1 MNVQRVRINDMIRIS
16 PLRVIGPENEQLG
29 VIELDEAKRIAA
41 EKGMDLV
48 EIAADSRPPVCKIMD
63 YGRFKYEQSKREH
76 KARAGNKK
84 SELKEVRLGR
94 SMRID
99 PHDVQRRVDQARAFL
114 MEGHKV
120 QFVQPF
126 RGREM
131 QFREKGFERMRGI
144 EQSLA
149 DIGKVEMLPKFNGR
163 RMIMIVAPD
172 KPRIRSLKAAAE
184 QREGKKASEAEKE
197 NEAAA
202 IVDSPAN
209 DDVTETNDVAAEAN
223 DFTEAN
229 DVAETSDAT
238 ETDAPVEAVDSP
250 TTRSE

>member
-41 EKGMDLV
+41 EAGLDLV

-63 YGRFKYEQSKREH
+63 YGRYKYEQSKREH

-131 QFREKGFERMRGI
+131 QFRDKGFERMRDI
-144 EQSLA
+144 EEKLG
-149 DIGKVEMLPKFNGR
+149 DIAKVEMAPKFNGR

-172 KPRIRSLKAAAE
+172 KARIRSLKAAAE
-184 QREGKKASEAEKE
+184 QKEGGKKKAAEDAKAEAPETTE
-197 NEAAA
+197 STTETTTESAEAPSAETEAA
-202 IVDSPAN
+202 
-209 DDVTETNDVAAEAN
+209 
-223 DFTEAN
+223 
-229 DVAETSDAT
+229 
-238 ETDAPVEAVDSP
+238 VEVGESKSAS
-250 TTRSE
+250 SE